1 MDYLQSRVKML
12 NINNKEVKKEVKWMK
27 HYSSCQKILL
37 VGEGDFSFSA
47 CLGKAFGS
55 AVNMVAT
62 SLYSKETAMLKYSK
76 SAKNLIEL
84 KDLGCTI
91 IYQVDAH
98 NLRKHPLLNHILFD
112 RIVFNFPATAL
123 KWSESNVR
131 QIERHQRL
139 VKSFFRSC
147 RDMLEKNGEVHV
159 THKIKEPYCRWEI
172 EKLAEDVGLC
182 LIEKVLFRRSEYP
195 GYSNK
200 RGSGSKA
207 DETFPAGNSYTF
219 KFARTT

>member
-62 SLYSKETAMLKYSK
+62 SLYSKETTMLKYSK

-139 VKSFFRSC
+139 VKSFLRSC

-182 LIEKVLFRRSEYP
+182 LVEKVLFRRSEYP

-200 RGSGSKA
+200 RGSGSRA